1 MDANR
6 MKVITDSKK
15 IEEVLT
21 KGVEIIYPN
30 KEALKKELLSGRRL
44 RLYCGFDP
52 SAPTLHIGNAIQL
65 RKLGQFQKLGHEVIM
80 LIGDFTGMIGDPTD
94 KSAARKKL
102 SRKEVIKNAKNY
114 KKLASLFINFGG
126 KNPAKILYNSKWN
139 DKLSFFDLIEIASNF
154 TVQQMIIRDMFQK
167 RIEEKKPIF
176 LHEFLYPVAQGYD
189 SVAMDVDLEIGGND
203 QIFNMLCG
211 RDLMKAMKN
220 KEKFVLG
227 NKLLADP
234 TGKKMGKSEGN
245 MVMLDEKPGEMYGKI
260 MSWPDEVLKTSFEIC
275 TDLSLEEIGAIFSKG
290 LSPRDLKAMLARE
303 VVKTCHGEKLANIAE
318 EEFNKIFRE
327 NALPTD
333 IPEIKISDTSLGLLE
348 LLVKTKMASSKSEAK
363 RLVLQKGVKIGDQ
376 LEDNWR
382 KTIEIRPGIIIRV
395 GNRKFIKIV

>member
-1 MDANR
+1 
-6 MKVITDSKK
+6 MKKITDIQK

-21 KGVEIIYPN
+21 KGVEIIYPS
-30 KEALKKELLSGRRL
+30 KESLKKELISGRRL

-65 RKLGQFQKLGHEVIM
+65 RKLGQFQKLGHEVIV

-102 SRKEVIKNAKNY
+102 TRKEVIKNAKNY
-114 KKLASLFINFGG
+114 KKLASLFIDFGG
-126 KNPAKILYNSKWN
+126 KNPARILYNSKWS
-139 DKLSFFDLIEIASNF
+139 DKLTFLDLIEITSNF
-154 TVQQMIIRDMFQK
+154 TVQQMIVRDMFQK
-167 RIEEKKPIF
+167 RIEDKKPIF

-220 KEKFVLG
+220 KEKFVLA
-227 NKLLADP
+227 NKLLIDP

-245 MVMLDEKPGEMYGKI
+245 MARIDEKPEEIYGKV
-260 MSWPDEVLKTSFEIC
+260 MSWPDEVVRTGFEIC
-275 TDLSLEEIGAIFSKG
+275 TDLSLIDIENIFNKG
-290 LSPRDLKAMLARE
+290 MSLRDLKAMLAKE
-303 VVKTCHGEKLANIAE
+303 IVKTCHGGKSAIIAE

-327 NALPTD
+327 HALPAE
-333 IPEIKISDTSLGLLE
+333 IPEIQISNKSLNILD

-363 RLVLQKGVKIGDQ
+363 RLVLQRGVKINDQ
-376 LEDNWR
+376 IEDDWK
-382 KTIEIRPGIIIRV
+382 KTIKINSGMIIKI
-395 GNRKFIKIV
+395 GNRRFVKII